1 MTDGQTYIL
10 GVASCLAMLSYGIS
24 ALAASGSE
32 GPDASGSDASAT
44 DKPRHGS
51 TSSTIPLRIEL
62 NGTRDCPSSDEFVET
77 IVERTAHARRAEGG
91 EMAWSIELVVEAK
104 GRSRLAQLIMRSTE
118 GPWVKREV
126 LAPNCRQ
133 ALDALSLV
141 IAILVETAAEQ
152 AQSLDDQSR
161 RKGEPPRSLAP
172 LPEMAAGMWI
182 PWIDEPHFFEKRG
195 VQLVDLHGSFA
206 GIFGLEVEQ
215 TLLPSPNIE
224 YFAGLEWSRWQ
235 PDLISPSYAAMLS
248 FGRGDI
254 VQDGVGQAQVT
265 RLLLRASVC
274 PVDFIPSPSVDLR
287 PCARLDGGLMWIDTS
302 GVDGSAAVRA
312 KSQKAFVAKG
322 GPQITFS
329 IAPHPGINIRLDF
342 GIDMMLA
349 RTPIEVTGDGGTF
362 TLYRPKWNNGYAG
375 LGVGIGF

>member
-1 MTDGQTYIL
+1 MADGRTCIL
-10 GVASCLAMLSYGIS
+10 GVASCLAMLSHTI
-24 ALAASGSE
+24 ATLAASGGEAPS
-32 GPDASGSDASAT
+32 ASGGGASAAAES
-44 DKPRHGS
+44 RQGS
-51 TSSTIPLRIEL
+51 TSSTIPLRVEL
-62 NGTRDCPSSDEFVET
+62 NGTRDCPSSDEFIET
-77 IVERTAHARRAEGG
+77 ILERTAHARRAEGG
-91 EMAWSIELVVEAK
+91 VMAWSIELVVEAK

-152 AQSLDDQSR
+152 AQSLDDQSL

-182 PWIDEPHFFEKRG
+182 PWIDDPHFFEKRG
-195 VQLVDLHGSFA
+195 VQLVDVRGSFA

-224 YFAGLEWSRWQ
+224 YSAGLEWSRWQ

-248 FGRGDI
+248 FGQGDI
-254 VQDGVGQAQVT
+254 VRDGIGQAQVS

-274 PVDFIPSPSVDLR
+274 PVDFIRSPSVDLR
-287 PCARLDGGLMWIDTS
+287 PCARLDGGLMWIDTE
-302 GVDGSAAVRA
+302 GVDAGVAVRA

-322 GPQITFS
+322 GPQIAFS
-329 IAPHPGINIRLDF
+329 IAPHPGISIRLDF
-342 GIDMMLA
+342 GIDMILT
-349 RTPIEVTGDGGTF
+349 RTPIEVTGDEGTF

-375 LGVGIGF
+375 LGVGIGL

>member
-1 MTDGQTYIL
+1 MTDGRMGIL
-10 GVASCLAMLSYGIS
+10 GVVSCLAMMSHSITTS
-24 ALAASGSE
+24 VASGSE
-32 GPDASGSDASAT
+32 APGASDGDASSA
-44 DKPRHGS
+44 DKPHGS
-51 TSSTIPLRIEL
+51 TSTTIPLRVEL
-62 NGTRDCPSSDEFVET
+62 NGTRDCPSSDEFIDTVL
-77 IVERTAHARRAEGG
+77 ERTAHARRAEGG
-91 EMAWSIELVVEAK
+91 VMAWSIELVVEAK

-126 LAPNCRQ
+126 MAPNCRQ

-182 PWIDEPHFFEKRG
+182 PWIDDPHFFEKRG
-195 VQLVDLHGSFA
+195 VQLVDVRGSFA

-215 TLLPSPNIE
+215 TLLPSPNVE

-248 FGRGDI
+248 FGKGDI
-254 VQDGVGQAQVT
+254 VRDGIGQAQVS

-274 PVDFIPSPSVDLR
+274 PVDFIGSPSVDLR
-287 PCARLDGGLMWIDTS
+287 PCARLDGGLMWMDTN
-302 GVDGSAAVRA
+302 GVDVGMAVRA
-312 KSQKAFVAKG
+312 KSREAFVAKG
-322 GPQITFS
+322 GPQIAFS
-329 IAPHPGINIRLDF
+329 IAPHPGISIRLDF
-342 GIDMMLA
+342 GIDMMLT
-349 RTPIEVTGDGGTF
+349 RTPVEVTGEEGTF
-362 TLYRPKWNNGYAG
+362 TLYRPNWNNAYAG
-375 LGVGIGF
+375 LGVGIGL

>member
-1 MTDGQTYIL
+1 MPVGRTFIF
-10 GVASCLAMLSYGIS
+10 
-24 ALAASGSE
+24 ALASYLATLTVANVSWGAAGNGSLGE
-32 GPDASGSDASAT
+32 SDESSAVADKLRQGSA
-44 DKPRHGS
+44 
-51 TSSTIPLRIEL
+51 SSTIPLRVEL
-62 NGTRDCPSSDEFVET
+62 SGTRDCPSSDEFVET
-77 IVERTAHARRAEGG
+77 IVDRTAHARRAEGG

-104 GRSRLAQLIMRSTE
+104 GRSRLAQLIMRATE

-161 RKGEPPRSLAP
+161 RKGEPARPLAP

-182 PWIDEPHFFEKRG
+182 PWIDDPHFFEKRG

-215 TLLPSPNIE
+215 TLLPSPNID
-224 YFAGLEWSRWQ
+224 YSAGLEWSRWQ

-248 FGRGDI
+248 FGKGDI
-254 VQDGVGQAQVT
+254 VRDGIGQAQVS

-274 PVDFIPSPSVDLR
+274 PVDFIRSPSVDLR
-287 PCARLDGGLMWIDTS
+287 PCVRLDGGLLWIET
-302 GVDGSAAVRA
+302 GEVDGGMAVLGR
-312 KSQKAFVAKG
+312 SQTAFVAKG
-322 GPQITFS
+322 GPNIALS
-329 IAPHPGINIRLDF
+329 IAPHPGISIRLDF
-342 GIDMMLA
+342 GVDLMLT
-349 RTPIEVTGDGGTF
+349 RTPIEVTGSEGTL
-362 TLYRPKWNNGYAG
+362 TLYRPKWNSGYAG